1 MFDRYPDRS
10 SKSEAFFGTQQPFS
24 SGPKG
29 AVLRRPMN
37 RISPESPM
45 INVGVI
51 GLGMM
56 GLTHLDVYAA
66 AAGARVVAIADADPD
81 RRSGKVKASGN
92 VEGQAKGGFDVA
104 SVKGYADG
112 MELIR

>member
-66 AAGARVVAIADADPD
+66 AAGARARAIAHARPHS
-81 RRSGKVKASGN
+81 RPGKIKASRN
-92 VEGQAKGGFDVA
+92 AEGPAQSGL
-104 SVKGYADG
+104 YADSG
-112 MELIR
+112 RGQPRGTDR